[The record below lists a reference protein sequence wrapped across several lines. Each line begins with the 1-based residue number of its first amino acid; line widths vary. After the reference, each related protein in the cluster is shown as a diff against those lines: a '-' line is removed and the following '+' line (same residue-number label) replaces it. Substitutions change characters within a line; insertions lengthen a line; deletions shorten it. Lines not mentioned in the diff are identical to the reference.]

1 MTIKPTKQQV
11 HDRIVQAATD
21 VVNAEFVFREARA
34 EVKNQF
40 DVYFRAHG
48 RPEGQF
54 FPYNDEWAG
63 SVRFTAAANARRSKA
78 RKVLVNAKARL
89 ERAVHALE
97 RAL

>member
-1 MTIKPTKQQV
+1 MTTKLTNQQV

-21 VVNAEFVFREARA
+21 VVKAEFDFREARN

-40 DVYFRAHG
+40 NVYFRAFG

-54 FPYNDEWAG
+54 LPYDDAWAG

-78 RKVLVNAKARL
+78 RKVLTNAKARL

-97 RAL
+97 RAQ